1 VSVCGP
7 IRKIGRQLKEIKD
20 QKMADIID
28 GKKISEEIKNEVKEE
43 ARRLRESRG
52 ITPGLAVVLVGDN
65 PASQSYVKSKGKACD
80 EMGFFSVT
88 ERMSADISEND
99 LLAKIHQFNSD
110 KKIHGIL
117 VQLPLPKHI
126 DEQEVIESIDPK
138 KDVDGFHPMT
148 IGKLVAG
155 LDTFKS
161 CTPAG
166 IQELLLRSGN
176 DPGGKHVVVVGRSN
190 IVGKPVA
197 NILLQK
203 QRGANAVVTVA
214 HTGAPTLLPYIKS
227 ADILIAAIGKAEM
240 ITGEMLKPGVVVID
254 VGINRVEDP
263 DSPKGYRIVGDVHF
277 ESALKVAKA
286 ITPVPGG
293 VGLMTVAML
302 MKNTLKAAQML

>member
-1 VSVCGP
+1 
-7 IRKIGRQLKEIKD
+7 
-20 QKMADIID
+20 MADIIN
-28 GKKISEEIKNEVKEE
+28 GKKIAEEIKNEVKEE
-43 ARRLRESRG
+43 TQRLKQTKG
-52 ITPGLAVVLVGDN
+52 VTPGLAVILVGDN
-65 PASQSYVKSKGKACD
+65 PASQSYVRSKGKACA
-80 EMGFFSVT
+80 EMGFYSIT
-88 ERMSADISEND
+88 ERMPADTAEQTLI
-99 LLAKIHQFNSD
+99 AKIDGFNRD
-110 KKIHGIL
+110 PNIHGIL

-126 DEQEVIESIDPK
+126 NEQKIIEAIDPQ

-166 IQELLLRSGN
+166 IQELLVRSGN
-176 DPGGKHVVVVGRSN
+176 DPSGKHVVIVGRSN

-203 QRGANAVVTVA
+203 QRGANAIVTIA
-214 HTGAPTLLPYIKS
+214 HTGAADLVPYIKS
-227 ADILIAAIGKAEM
+227 ADILIAAIGKPEM

-254 VGINRVEDP
+254 VGINRVED
-263 DSPKGYRIVGDVHF
+263 STLPKGYRIVGDVHF
-277 ESALKVAKA
+277 ESASKVAKA

-302 MKNTLKAAQML
+302 MKNTLKAAQMRLP